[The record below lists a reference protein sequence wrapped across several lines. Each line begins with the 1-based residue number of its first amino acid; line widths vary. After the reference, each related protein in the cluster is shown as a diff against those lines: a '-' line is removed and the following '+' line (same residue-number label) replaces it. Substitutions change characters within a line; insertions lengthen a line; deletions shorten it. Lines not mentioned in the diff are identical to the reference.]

1 MHYKLIIIFVL
12 CGAGIS
18 AAPAKRQNPGNN
30 DQSEVADFRRLL
42 NIFVRLLEI
51 ALPKKGENGSQSPT
65 ATPQRRQDEAKDT
78 SRENDKEND
87 KDSNL
92 REKGDTMNKHENL
105 NLNKSTEL
113 TDSTESNAT
122 MAVGSNATTQ
132 SINKRQES
140 DVKPTQD
147 PTRTTASQD
156 YTTQPNSDD
165 KIGKEKKQN
174 QRWNDLEIYTKTFA
188 KLLKL
193 LIDKKRSDEKG
204 LSEAEMDAWNSFL
217 SSQNED
223 NEKQEVSEDTIKPDT
238 YTPLESKKKSE
249 VIEEM
254 IKPETYNA
262 LGGKKRS
269 EIVEEPIIEQE
280 YAKPLGSDKR
290 DDESDTAARELL
302 ELRALQAL
310 KRFAELK
317 KN

>member
-65 ATPQRRQDEAKDT
+65 ATPQRRQDE
-78 SRENDKEND
+78 E
-87 KDSNL
+87 
-92 REKGDTMNKHENL
+92 
-105 NLNKSTEL
+105 
-113 TDSTESNAT
+113 
-122 MAVGSNATTQ
+122 
-132 SINKRQES
+132 
-140 DVKPTQD
+140 
-147 PTRTTASQD
+147 
-156 YTTQPNSDD
+156 
-165 KIGKEKKQN
+165 
-174 QRWNDLEIYTKTFA
+174 
-188 KLLKL
+188 
-193 LIDKKRSDEKG
+193 KRSDEKG